1 MGTRIVEKNMKQKK
15 LSLSDRTFRE
25 IIKRNVLYVDK
36 TEYIFRMLNVD
47 DFNCCFL
54 SRPRRFGKTL
64 LLSTIQELFQGNREF
79 FNGLWIDQSDYDFEK
94 HPVLKFTMSYA
105 KLKTPDD
112 LADRLEFKL
121 MEMAEDN
128 GIRLTADSYDEML
141 GQLLKRMYGKHGVPA
156 VILVDEYDSPV
167 TTHMSNRE
175 LAKSNRDILHGFYQ
189 AMKTNIEYIRFALV
203 TGITRFAM
211 TSLDSGP
218 NNFRDI
224 SLNPEYAGIC
234 GITPDEL
241 DTYFKDR
248 FPDTLEKLKDRGSIH
263 RDADYKELTAKIL
276 EWYDGYNWLGSE
288 NILNPYS
295 IFTFFFLNEFDTYW
309 PLSGKP
315 SHLTVLARENPL
327 DYIQPNLDGYTSYE
341 IRKSALSSIKA
352 VPILFHC
359 GYLTIKNQIP
369 AGKVLSTDITDVRTF
384 SFRTPNKEVELDFK
398 ASLFQDAFDPDDIFF
413 SEFSKKFPT
422 ALLDTNTV
430 DTVNLL
436 QDLLSAIAYEQH
448 DPSEK
453 HYHAVLQAAFIAT
466 GLEVLGQTHSSR
478 GKSDMSV
485 IIKNRVRVV
494 IEVKYCKIES
504 NDSKVDKT
512 REEKELSAALDEAA
526 AQIKGKDYAA
536 PFRAAG
542 CKVICLALAVRGRDK
557 VAARFVE
564 Y

>member
-1 MGTRIVEKNMKQKK
+1 
-15 LSLSDRTFRE
+15 
-25 IIKRNVLYVDK
+25 
-36 TEYIFRMLNVD
+36 MLNID

-64 LLSTIQELFQGNREF
+64 LLSTIQELFRGDRDLF
-79 FNGLWIDQSDYDFEK
+79 KGLWIDRSDYDFEK
-94 HPVLKFTMSYA
+94 HPTLKFTMSYA

-121 MEMAEDN
+121 KEMAEEN
-128 GIRLTADSYDEML
+128 GIILTANSYDEML
-141 GQLLKRMYGKHGVPA
+141 GQLLKRMYVKYGASV

-167 TTHMSNRE
+167 TTYMSNRE
-175 LAKSNRDILHGFYQ
+175 LAESNRDVLHGFYQ
-189 AMKTNIEYIRFALV
+189 AMKTNIEYIHFAFV

-224 SLNPEYAGIC
+224 SLNPKYAGIC

-241 DTYFKDR
+241 AVYFKDR
-248 FPDTLEKLKDRGSIH
+248 FPEALASLKDDGGIH
-263 RDADYKELTAKIL
+263 RDAGFEELMAKIL

-295 IFTFFFLNEFDTYW
+295 IFTFFLLNKFDTYW

-315 SHLTVLARENPL
+315 SHLAVLARENPL
-327 DYIQPNLDGYTSYE
+327 DYIQPSLDGYTSYE
-341 IRKSALSSIKA
+341 IRKSELSSVKA
-352 VPILFHC
+352 FPILFHC
-359 GYLTIKNQIP
+359 GYLTIASK
-369 AGKVLSTDITDVRTF
+369 ITGRKLLNGEITNVDTF
-384 SFRTPNKEVELDFK
+384 SFKTPNKEVELDFK
-398 ASLFQDAFDPDDIFF
+398 ASLFQDAFDPKDIFF
-413 SEFSKKFPT
+413 SNFAKNFPT
-422 ALLDTNTV
+422 ALLDANV
-430 DTVNLL
+430 EDTVNLL
-436 QDLLSAIAYEQH
+436 RGLLSAISYEQR

-453 HYHAVLQAAFIAT
+453 HYHAALQAAFIAT

-478 GKSDMSV
+478 GGSDMAV
-485 IIKNRVRVV
+485 IVSDRIRVV
-494 IEVKYCKIES
+494 IEVKYLKIDRNE
-504 NDSKVDKT
+504 NDDDKI
-512 REEKELSAALDEAA
+512 REEKDLSDALDEAVA
-526 AQIKGKDYAA
+526 RIKEKDYGA

-542 CKVICLALAVRGRDK
+542 RKVICLALAVRGRDR